1 MGAFGEEHQ
10 DGRESIDHQI
20 ACEPTG
26 ISLKTQEVNS
36 TKVRTFESISTGFE
50 PCATKFMHS
59 SLHFGPVTNELSK
72 GQKCI
77 SMHLLENLDI
87 TSKLVAENVT
97 SQNQLEAIKIS
108 NNKTRIVDWYIF
120 FGFII
125 GLIPAFVLIT
135 VEMMLID
142 YFGIISKE
150 FAETPAKNILLVGIL
165 NLVCFTA
172 SVLLTVKLFQKLGYR
187 HRERIVR
194 KRFEKSYGQI
204 KALNDS
210 IDRSYNECEKI
221 TVLPKKYWNIQSIK
235 KLKEYIQNKRAD
247 SLKEALNLFEDELIK
262 MQQMQLLNGISN
274 LQNQMVQAQWQTN
287 RQIAWQTFLIS
298 MKR

>member
-1 MGAFGEEHQ
+1 
-10 DGRESIDHQI
+10 
-20 ACEPTG
+20 
-26 ISLKTQEVNS
+26 
-36 TKVRTFESISTGFE
+36 
-50 PCATKFMHS
+50 
-59 SLHFGPVTNELSK
+59 
-72 GQKCI
+72 
-77 SMHLLENLDI
+77 MHLLENLDI